1 MKALH
6 IAATGMMAQELNV
19 EVISNNVANMRTTAF
34 KRQRADFQD
43 LLYENVRRMGT
54 LTSDAGTIVPAGVQI
69 GMGVKTAAT
78 PRVMT
83 QGTITSSGKEFDIA
97 IRGEG
102 FFRIQTPDGQTAYTR
117 DGSFELDNQ
126 GRLVTV
132 DGFVVEPQITLPA
145 NARSFTVSSQGL
157 VEASIGNQTQPQT
170 LGQIQIAR
178 FVNTAG
184 LEAIGDNLY
193 LETSASGAPSV
204 DNPGAEGFGNLLQ
217 AHLEQSNV
225 NPVTEIADLIA
236 AQRAYEMNA
245 RIISGADEMLSAT
258 ANLR

>member
-19 EVISNNVANMRTTAF
+19 EVISNNVAIMRTTAF

-54 LTSDAGTIVPAGVQI
+54 LTSDAGTIVPAGVQV

-78 PRVMT
+78 PRIMT
-83 QGTITSSGKEFDIA
+83 QGTVTSSGKDFDLA

-102 FFRIQTPDGQTAYTR
+102 FFQIQLPDGQTAYTR
-117 DGSFELDNQ
+117 DGSFELDSE

-132 DGFVVEPQITLPA
+132 DGYIVEPEITVPA
-145 NARSFTVSSQGL
+145 NARSFSVNNLGVVEVSIDG
-157 VEASIGNQTQPQT
+157 QTEPQN
-170 LGQIQIAR
+170 LGQIQLAR
-178 FVNTAG
+178 FINQAG

-193 LETSASGAPSV
+193 LETTASGAPSV

-225 NPVTEIADLIA
+225 NPVTEISDLIA

>member
-34 KRQRADFQD
+34 KAQRADFQD

-54 LTSDAGTIVPAGVQI
+54 LTSDSGTIVPAGVQI

-78 PRVMT
+78 PRIMT
-83 QGTITSSGKEFDIA
+83 QGTITSSGKDFDLA
-97 IRGEG
+97 IRGDG
-102 FFRIQTPDGQTAYTR
+102 FFQIQTPDGQTAYTR
-117 DGSFELDNQ
+117 DGSFELDSQ

-132 DGFVVEPQITLPA
+132 DGYVVEPEITVPA
-145 NARSFTVSSQGL
+145 NARSFTVSNLGV
-157 VEASIGNQTQPQT
+157 VEVSIDGQTQPQN
-170 LGQIQIAR
+170 LGQIQLAR
-178 FVNTAG
+178 FINQAG

-193 LETSASGAPSV
+193 LETTASGAPNV

-225 NPVTEIADLIA
+225 NPVTEISDLIA